1 MQGFRPVKDVT
12 KAGPNDP
19 LCKKQLKSDKH
30 TSFLF
35 LYLCYGPCAVDHTL
49 HPYSL
54 STMLAQYLRL
64 VLLVLSILSLIT
76 TSQAQQPAR
85 QDHDLAQRDVKP
97 PETTPTPFRTL
108 IPRFTNT
115 TTTTSARTSTR
126 HTTES
131 APPTTLTQAQSP
143 QGADASSTPTS
154 SATPISQ
161 TSSSHDGLTNPAKIG
176 VGVGVGGGVLLILAA
191 GVGATFWYRRRKE
204 ARRSSSPLMGSVG
217 SHTAF

>member
-1 MQGFRPVKDVT
+1 
-12 KAGPNDP
+12 
-19 LCKKQLKSDKH
+19 
-30 TSFLF
+30 
-35 LYLCYGPCAVDHTL
+35 
-49 HPYSL
+49 
-54 STMLAQYLRL
+54 
-64 VLLVLSILSLIT
+64 LLVLSILSLIT

-97 PETTPTPFRTL
+97 PRTTPKPFHTL
-108 IPRFTNT
+108 IPRFTN

-131 APPTTLTQAQSP
+131 APPTTLTSAQTP
-143 QGADASSTPTS
+143 QGADATSTPTS

-191 GVGATFWYRRRKE
+191 GVGATLWCRRRKE